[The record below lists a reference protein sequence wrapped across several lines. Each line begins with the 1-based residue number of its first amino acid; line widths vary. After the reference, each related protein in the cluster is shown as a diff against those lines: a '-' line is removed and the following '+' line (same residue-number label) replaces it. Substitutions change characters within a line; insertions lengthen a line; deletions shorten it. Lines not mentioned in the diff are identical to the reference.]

1 MQGVPL
7 CADGHAVARVLPSG
21 ALVILVVYVL
31 VDTGVVHCDLFV
43 LGLGCLPRKGS
54 CETPEH
60 EVLSSGGGQRG
71 SLRAPLP
78 SPLGWPRGP
87 TSGATGACR
96 VGRVPM
102 VLLSLAGLRE
112 EEGEH
117 QEGEGKQRIAAKS
130 CGYEKLIH
138 WWLEICPLS
147 FGALSIT
154 AGNMKY

>member
-1 MQGVPL
+1 MGDSAREVDQGVPL
-7 CADGHAVARVLPSG
+7 CADGRAVARVLPSG
-21 ALVILVVYVL
+21 ALFVLVVYVL

-43 LGLGCLPRKGS
+43 LGLGCLPHKGS
-54 CETPEH
+54 CETPGH
-60 EVLSSGGGQRG
+60 EVLSSSVGKRG

-78 SPLGWPRGP
+78 TPLGWPRGP

-117 QEGEGKQRIAAKS
+117 EARFTPQRSLDVSLHLRKQVHESYTTKDYCVVTFR
-130 CGYEKLIH
+130 
-138 WWLEICPLS
+138 
-147 FGALSIT
+147 
-154 AGNMKY
+154 

>member
-1 MQGVPL
+1 MGDRAREVDQGVPL

-21 ALVILVVYVL
+21 ALFVLVVYVL

-43 LGLGCLPRKGS
+43 LGPGCLPHKGS
-54 CETPEH
+54 CETPGH
-60 EVLSSGGGQRG
+60 EVLSSSVGQRG

-78 SPLGWPRGP
+78 TLLGGLRGP
-87 TSGATGACR
+87 TSGTTGACR

-117 QEGEGKQRIAAKS
+117 EAIKAEGKA
-130 CGYEKLIH
+130 
-138 WWLEICPLS
+138 
-147 FGALSIT
+147 
-154 AGNMKY
+154 